1 MHFLKNQTQTV
12 RLRETELSA
21 FTFICWVCA
30 CVCLCEYRVGVVKM
44 CSPEFDISFTQQN
57 HCRIPSIML
66 MPSYLPSTLKCKTDG
81 IRPFL
86 ALSCQCVQRHLK
98 HTVYIYFLH
107 LNTRNNFL
115 VFFLVIT
122 ISGIFQRWY
131 VMMVEVFYSVLLF
144 NLFLIDYSSIWV
156 WRKILCV
163 IPYKLRYIQYW
174 YHIVYAYYMLLVKN
188 HRFLEVSQITSG
200 VFCRMRKLVQWVLL

>member
-1 MHFLKNQTQTV
+1 MLLLLYVECV
-12 RLRETELSA
+12 RVCVCASIELELSK
-21 FTFICWVCA
+21 
-30 CVCLCEYRVGVVKM
+30 CVHLNLIFHSHNRIIVVY
-44 CSPEFDISFTQQN
+44 Q
-57 HCRIPSIML
+57 SIML

-131 VMMVEVFYSVLLF
+131 VMKVEVFYSVLLL

>member
-1 MHFLKNQTQTV
+1 MGVQFSNTISINFLKNQTQTV

-30 CVCLCEYRVGVVKM
+30 CVYVCVCKCRVEVVKM

-122 ISGIFQRWY
+122 ISGIFQTMICHDGWRFSKLCY
-131 VMMVEVFYSVLLF
+131 
-144 NLFLIDYSSIWV
+144 FLSNFSM
-156 WRKILCV
+156 
-163 IPYKLRYIQYW
+163 
-174 YHIVYAYYMLLVKN
+174 IV
-188 HRFLEVSQITSG
+188 
-200 VFCRMRKLVQWVLL
+200 

>member
-1 MHFLKNQTQTV
+1 
-12 RLRETELSA
+12 
-21 FTFICWVCA
+21 
-30 CVCLCEYRVGVVKM
+30 M

-122 ISGIFQRWY
+122 ISGIFQTMICHDGWRFSKPCY
-131 VMMVEVFYSVLLF
+131 LLINFSMIVQKFKAIDRCKKGCVL
-144 NLFLIDYSSIWV
+144 
-156 WRKILCV
+156 
-163 IPYKLRYIQYW
+163 
-174 YHIVYAYYMLLVKN
+174 YHINQVMYNIEIRIVYGYYILLVKN

-200 VFCRMRKLVQWVLL
+200 VFCRMRKLVQ

>member
-1 MHFLKNQTQTV
+1 MIGFLFTSYKQMGVRFSNSIGMHFLKNQTQTV

-21 FTFICWVCA
+21 FTFICWVCV
-30 CVCLCEYRVGVVKM
+30 CVRVQSWSCQNV
-44 CSPEFDISFTQQN
+44 FTWVWYFI
-57 HCRIPSIML
+57 HTTEPSIML

-122 ISGIFQRWY
+122 ISGIFQTMICHVGWR
-131 VMMVEVFYSVLLF
+131 F
-144 NLFLIDYSSIWV
+144 SI
-156 WRKILCV
+156 L
-163 IPYKLRYIQYW
+163 
-174 YHIVYAYYMLLVKN
+174 
-188 HRFLEVSQITSG
+188 
-200 VFCRMRKLVQWVLL
+200 

>member
-1 MHFLKNQTQTV
+1 MGVQFSNGIGMHFLKNQTQTV

-21 FTFICWVCA
+21 FTFICCVCA
-30 CVCLCEYRVGVVKM
+30 CMFVCASLELELSKCVHLNLIFHSHNRTK
-44 CSPEFDISFTQQN
+44 
-57 HCRIPSIML
+57 HLML
-66 MPSYLPSTLKCKTDG
+66 IPSYLPSTLKCKTDG

-122 ISGIFQRWY
+122 ISGIFKRWY
-131 VMMVEVFYSVLLF
+131 VMMVEDFLF
-144 NLFLIDYSSIWV
+144 FI
-156 WRKILCV
+156 C
-163 IPYKLRYIQYW
+163 
-174 YHIVYAYYMLLVKN
+174 
-188 HRFLEVSQITSG
+188 T
-200 VFCRMRKLVQWVLL
+200 

>member
-1 MHFLKNQTQTV
+1 M
-12 RLRETELSA
+12 
-21 FTFICWVCA
+21 
-30 CVCLCEYRVGVVKM
+30 CECRDGVVKM
-44 CSPEFDISFTQQN
+44 CSPEFDISFPQQN

-122 ISGIFQRWY
+122 ISGIFQTMICHDGWRFSKL
-131 VMMVEVFYSVLLF
+131 FYLLF
-144 NLFLIDYSSIWV
+144 AVQKEMGSESASSTTLMDMFDSNFDGFLS
-156 WRKILCV
+156 
-163 IPYKLRYIQYW
+163 P
-174 YHIVYAYYMLLVKN
+174 A
-188 HRFLEVSQITSG
+188 E
-200 VFCRMRKLVQWVLL
+200 